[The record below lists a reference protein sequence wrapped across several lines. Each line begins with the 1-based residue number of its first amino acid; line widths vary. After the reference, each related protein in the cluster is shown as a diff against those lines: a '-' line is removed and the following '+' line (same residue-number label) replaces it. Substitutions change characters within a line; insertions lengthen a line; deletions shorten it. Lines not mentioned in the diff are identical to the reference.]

1 MSDNAAIA
9 DAVYPGGP
17 ATAPATAP
25 TATQRAAPAAAET
38 PAAETPAPAP
48 APAAE
53 PAAPAAGADTET
65 TSTILTEK
73 EEAAAETDKPAEEAP
88 APFDAEKITLPEG
101 MKPDADVLGKFG
113 EIAAKHKVS
122 QEAAQELV
130 NLYHS
135 VAGAQAKQ
143 NWDTWQTTQAS
154 WVSDVKADGEI
165 GNLDEVKRTVGRF
178 LDDPAFAGPKTRE
191 GFEVTGSGNHPEV
204 IRFIYRL
211 SKALAEGTHV
221 TGNGPVRQAAE
232 RSLAERIYPN
242 LAER

>member
-9 DAVYPGGP
+9 EAVYPGGP
-17 ATAPATAP
+17 SNASA
-25 TATQRAAPAAAET
+25 AAPAAA
-38 PAAETPAPAP
+38 PARAAAAPAP
-48 APAAE
+48 AEVPPPAAE
-53 PAAPAAGADTET
+53 AATAAAADTET
-65 TSTILTEK
+65 TPTLLTEK
-73 EEAAAETDKPAEEAP
+73 EAEPEKPAEEAP
-88 APFDAEKITLPEG
+88 APFDAEKIALPEG
-101 MKPDADVLGKFG
+101 MKADAEILGKFG
-113 EIAAKHKVS
+113 EIATKHKVS

-135 VAGAQAKQ
+135 VASTQAKQ
-143 NWDTWQTTQAS
+143 NWDSWQTTQS
-154 WVSDVKADGEI
+154 GWVADVKADREI

-211 SKALAEGTHV
+211 TKALAEGTHV
-221 TGNGPVRQAAE
+221 AGNGPVRQATE
-232 RSLAERIYPN
+232 RSLAERLYPN

>member
-17 ATAPATAP
+17 ANAPATAP
-25 TATQRAAPAAAET
+25 TATQRAAPAAA
-38 PAAETPAPAP
+38 AETTAPAT

-53 PAAPAAGADTET
+53 PAAPAATDTET
-65 TSTILTEK
+65 TSTLLTEK
-73 EEAAAETDKPAEEAP
+73 EETAAETEKPAEEAP
-88 APFDAEKITLPEG
+88 APFDPEKITLPEG
-101 MKPDADVLGKFG
+101 MKPDAEVLGKFG

>member
-9 DAVYPGGP
+9 EAVYPGGP
-17 ATAPATAP
+17 NTAPAAP
-25 TATQRAAPAAAET
+25 PAAAPARAAAPAPAAA
-38 PAAETPAPAP
+38 A

-53 PAAPAAGADTET
+53 PAAAAATDTEET
-65 TSTILTEK
+65 TPTLLTEK
-73 EEAAAETDKPAEEAP
+73 EEPEKPAEEAP

-101 MKPDADVLGKFG
+101 MKPDAEILGKFG
-113 EIAAKHKVS
+113 EIATKHKVS

-143 NWDTWQTTQAS
+143 NWDSWQTTQS
-154 WVSDVKADGEI
+154 GWVADVKADREI

-211 SKALAEGTHV
+211 TKALAEGTHV
-221 TGNGPVRQAAE
+221 AGNGPVRQATE
-232 RSLAERIYPN
+232 RSLAERLYPN

>member
-1 MSDNAAIA
+1 MSDSAAIA

-17 ATAPATAP
+17 SNAPPAAP
-25 TATQRAAPAAAET
+25 TSPSR
-38 PAAETPAPAP
+38 PAPAP
-48 APAAE
+48 AAAPAAE
-53 PAAPAAGADTET
+53 PAASAADTDTET
-65 TSTILTEK
+65 TSTLLTEK
-73 EEAAAETDKPAEEAP
+73 EEAAETEKPAEEAP
-88 APFDAEKITLPEG
+88 APFDAEKIALPEG

-113 EIAAKHKVS
+113 EIATKHKVS

-154 WVSDVKADGEI
+154 WVAGVKADPEI
-165 GNLDEVKRTVGRF
+165 GNLDEVKRTVGQF
-178 LDDPAFAGPKTRE
+178 LDNPEFAGPKTRE

-221 TGNGPVRQAAE
+221 TGNGPARQAAE

>member
-17 ATAPATAP
+17 NNAPPAPPTAPSRPAP
-25 TATQRAAPAAAET
+25 SPAA
-38 PAAETPAPAP
+38 

-53 PAAPAAGADTET
+53 PAAPAADTDTET
-65 TSTILTEK
+65 TSTLLTEK
-73 EEAAAETDKPAEEAP
+73 EDAAEPEKPAEEAP
-88 APFDAEKITLPEG
+88 ALFDAEKITLPEG

-113 EIAAKHKVS
+113 EIATKHKVS
-122 QEAAQELV
+122 QEAAQEFV

-143 NWDTWQTTQAS
+143 NWDTWQTTQAG

-204 IRFIYRL
+204 IRFIYRMA
-211 SKALAEGTHV
+211 KALGEGTHV
-221 TGNGPVRQAAE
+221 TGNSPVRQVTD

>member
-17 ATAPATAP
+17 SNAPATAP
-25 TATQRAAPAAAET
+25 TVTQRPAAAPANADAVPTAAAT
-38 PAAETPAPAP
+38 PQPTADAA
-48 APAAE
+48 
-53 PAAPAAGADTET
+53 ADTET
-65 TSTILTEK
+65 TATLLTEK
-73 EEAAAETDKPAEEAP
+73 EEAAAETEKPAEEAP
-88 APFDAEKITLPEG
+88 EPFNAEKITLPEG

-113 EIAAKHKVS
+113 EIATKHKVS

-143 NWDTWQTTQAS
+143 NWDTWQTTQAG
-154 WVSDVKADGEI
+154 WVAGVKADPEI
-165 GNLDEVKRTVGRF
+165 GNLDEVKRTVGQF
-178 LDDPAFAGPKTRE
+178 LDNPEFAGPKTRE

-221 TGNGPVRQAAE
+221 TGNGPVRQATD